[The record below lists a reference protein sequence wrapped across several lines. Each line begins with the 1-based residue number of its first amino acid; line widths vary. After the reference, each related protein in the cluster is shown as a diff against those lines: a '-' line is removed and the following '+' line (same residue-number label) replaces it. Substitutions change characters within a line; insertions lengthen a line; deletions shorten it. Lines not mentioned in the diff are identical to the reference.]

1 MDSNRFSCV
10 LVLTTLLLGAFVMIV
25 PERAPALTPHD
36 PIYIGSNAAFTPANG
51 VTGGT
56 GTPGDPYII
65 EGWEIDA
72 TNEIGIRIRNTDMPF
87 IIRDVAIHTDG
98 TNDTTNILLGR
109 LQDGRV
115 ENATLTYNRYAV
127 SMLITN
133 NVTIMDS
140 WISGDEYGL
149 HIDRAD
155 NTTLVNNTIAP
166 TTRTAIRLAHSENL
180 TMSRNTITSDGI
192 WIQDKGDEPS
202 LYDSHTITP
211 DNLVNGKP
219 LYYHKNCDG
228 LDIDGIPI
236 GQLIIVNCTNVQVAN
251 VDITDTLY
259 GIQMFYADGATIS
272 NSSISVREH
281 AMEVKYS
288 PDVTVS
294 NMNIHDSGWGVY
306 VGASDGFSVSNS
318 TFTSTS
324 DGGLFLGGSPNGT
337 IEGNEFISSGVLL
350 GLSLEDHDTLTIQDN
365 TVNGEP
371 LLYYRNCN
379 GVDIDGVPVGQLIMV
394 NCDDVRV
401 ANVDASDT
409 TLGIAMSS
417 VSRAVVTDNVVAH
430 GTYRGMNFGNVDD
443 FILTGNTVTSSGSI
457 GIYVSGVNDAVIS
470 GNKVTGSVYDGIRL
484 GTMENVTFT
493 GNDFS
498 NNDWNGISL
507 KYAENV
513 TIAGN
518 VLSHNNMSGADV
530 YSSEWVTVTGNRA
543 FSNLWHGIYVRHTEN
558 STVAANNVSSNGLD
572 GIRLY
577 SSADVLVHHNNID
590 NAPTQAYD
598 DGANTW
604 DDGYPSGGNYWTDYA
619 GVDDCSGADQDICT
633 GGDGIGDTNY
643 TIDAD
648 SVDNYPLMAPYED
661 TEKPSVVILSPTEDE
676 SFDTVQITVTGTA
689 SDQGLSGLKRVDVRI
704 YGEDWILASGTAFWS
719 ARITLTFG
727 NNFIEARATDAAGN
741 TANFLVNVTLTN
753 EPPTASF
760 TVSPASGH
768 TTTEFSVDASG
779 SSDPEDLASALE
791 VRWDWEDDG
800 TWDTA
805 WSTNKNATHTYSS
818 TGTYTIRLEV
828 RDTGGGTNSTTMDVE
843 VADEAEEG
851 LDMYLILGVVIVLVV
866 VIAVAAVLMRR
877 RQAPPEE
884 APPEEEPSE
893 DVTEE
898 QDV

>member
-1 MDSNRFSCV
+1 MNSNRFSCV
-10 LVLTTLLLGAFVMIV
+10 LVLTALLLAAFVVIV
-25 PERAPALTPHD
+25 PERAPALTPHA

-51 VTGGT
+51 VTGGS

-72 TNEIGIRIRNTDMPF
+72 TNEIGIRILNTDMPF
-87 IIRDVAIHTDG
+87 IIRDVAIHSDG
-98 TNDTTNILLGR
+98 TNDSVDIFLGR

-115 ENATLTYNRYAV
+115 ENATLTDNRYAV
-127 SMLITN
+127 SILITN
-133 NVTIMDS
+133 NVTITDS
-140 WISGDEYGL
+140 TISGDEYGL

-166 TTRTAIRLAHSENL
+166 TNRRAIRLTQSENL
-180 TMSRNTITSDGI
+180 TMSENTITSDGM
-192 WIQDKGDEPS
+192 WVQEYGDEPS
-202 LYDSHTITP
+202 LYDSHTITT

-236 GQLIIVNCTNVQVAN
+236 GQLILVNCTNVLVAN

-272 NSSISVREH
+272 DSSISAREH
-281 AMEVKYS
+281 AVEVMFS
-288 PDVTVS
+288 PDVTLS
-294 NMNIHDSGWGVY
+294 NVNIHDSGWGVY

-324 DGGLFLGGSPNGT
+324 DGGLNLGGSPNGT
-337 IEGNEFISSGVLL
+337 IEGNEFISSGVGL
-350 GLSLEDHDTLTIQDN
+350 GLSLEDHNTLTIRDN

-371 LLYYRNCN
+371 LLYYRNCD
-379 GVDIDGVPVGQLIMV
+379 GVDIDGIPVGQLIMV
-394 NCDDVRV
+394 NCTDVRV

-409 TLGIAMSS
+409 ILGIAMSS
-417 VSRAVVTDNVVAH
+417 VSGAIISDNVVNH
-430 GTYRGMNFGNVDD
+430 GTRGGISVTSSDD
-443 FILTGNTVTSSGSI
+443 IMLTGNTITSCGSN
-457 GIYVSGVNDAVIS
+457 GIYVSGGNDAVIS

-484 GTMENVTFT
+484 GTMENITFT

-543 FSNLWHGIYVRHTEN
+543 FSNLEHGIYLRHTEN

-604 DDGYPSGGNYWTDYA
+604 DDGYPSGGNYWSDYA
-619 GVDDCSGADQDICT
+619 GVDDCSGPDQDICT

-689 SDQGLSGLKRVDVRI
+689 SDHGFSGLKRVDVRI
-704 YGEDWILASGTAFWS
+704 YGEDWILASGTTFWS
-719 ARITLTFG
+719 ARITLTLG

-753 EPPTASF
+753 EPPSASF
-760 TVSPASGH
+760 TVSPASGD

-843 VADEAEEG
+843 VTDEAEEG

-866 VIAVAAVLMRR
+866 VIAIAALVMRR